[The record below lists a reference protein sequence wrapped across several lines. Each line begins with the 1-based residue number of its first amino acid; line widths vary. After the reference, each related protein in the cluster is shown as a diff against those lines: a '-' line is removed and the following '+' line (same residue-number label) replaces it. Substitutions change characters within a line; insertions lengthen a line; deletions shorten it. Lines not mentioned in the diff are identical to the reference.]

1 MTVMSVADLSD
12 SILCLQIDFWR
23 QLRWGFLRMRMMV
36 PFPSCT
42 MLLVRAPQPIFFEI
56 VEDFVRGLIR

>member
-1 MTVMSVADLSD
+1 MTVVFAAGITNT
-12 SILCLQIDFWR
+12 ILCLQIDFWR
-23 QLRWGFLRMRMMV
+23 QLRRGFLRMRMMV
-36 PFPSCT
+36 PFPPCT